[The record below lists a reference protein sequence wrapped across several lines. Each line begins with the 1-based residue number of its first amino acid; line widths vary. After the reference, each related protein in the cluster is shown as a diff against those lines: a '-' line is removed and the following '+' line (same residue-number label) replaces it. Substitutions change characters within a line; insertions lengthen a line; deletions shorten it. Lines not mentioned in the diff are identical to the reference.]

1 MADCTYCK
9 KSIGTTDIIY
19 IDIDNNIF
27 CSCDCFNDYSK
38 KKRLDEIKNKKIDK
52 PTIELSDEDF
62 GAVLNCAIRYCIGR
76 ETYMPSLVIEFIR
89 PLLPYVSNK
98 ALDCFERDIR
108 EIDYFGDF
116 EIDKSL
122 WIKFL
127 GEIQSEIKKRN
138 TGD

>member
-9 KSIGTTDIIY
+9 KSIGMADVLY

-27 CSCDCFNDYSK
+27 CSCDCFNNYSK
-38 KKRLDEIKNKKIDK
+38 KKHLREVKNKKFDEPK
-52 PTIELSDEDF
+52 IELSDEDF

-89 PLLPYVSNK
+89 PLLPYVSNRT
-98 ALDCFERDIR
+98 LDCFKRDIR
-108 EIDYFGDF
+108 EADYFGDF

-138 TGD
+138 ND